1 MTPIG
6 ATTLARNFHI
16 AYVLER
22 IDNSDLLLDLV
33 INQLAKIV
41 NRSPLIGNSILLAN
55 IKIIKYSSLP
65 KCKV

>member
-16 AYVLER
+16 AYALGETS
-22 IDNSDLLLDLV
+22 DNSDLLLDLV

-41 NRSPLIGNSILLAN
+41 NRSPLIGNSILLA
-55 IKIIKYSSLP
+55 K
-65 KCKV
+65 